1 MRCATHL
8 HPGESMDVKL
18 SELRSG
24 RRLPPRRPV
33 ICIGSSEFCVECIAA
48 SQQVAAAMERCDFLV
63 VPVLNGAGGK
73 EVELAADGLSYVGL
87 PKANEGWEL
96 LQEMQNAQV
105 RSQGLDEARG
115 QAIIVK
121 KNGRAGA

>member
-1 MRCATHL
+1 MRPVCVSWQ
-8 HPGESMDVKL
+8 PVDVKL

-33 ICIGSSEFCVECIAA
+33 ICIGDEAFCVQCLAA
-48 SQQVAAAMERCDFLV
+48 SEPLGDAMERCDFLV
-63 VPVLNGAGGK
+63 IPVLTGAGGS
-73 EVELAADGLSYVGL
+73 EVEEAASGLSYVAL

-96 LQEMQNAQV
+96 LQEIQNAQV